1 MKWLLVFAMTTACYD
16 VPRPACGFRCGPAQE
31 CPESYTCASD
41 GRCHLNGSD
50 PSLVCGTVDAA
61 VQDGDD
67 ALDAPPDAPPDG
79 SIDAPGDAFVIDSPV
94 PDAFVPD
101 AAIDAP

>member
-1 MKWLLVFAMTTACYD
+1 MKWLLVLLMTTACYD
-16 VPRPACGFRCGPAQE
+16 EPRPACGFRCGPAEE
-31 CPESYTCASD
+31 CPTGYACAID

-50 PSLVCGTVDAA
+50 PNLVCGAVDAA
-61 VQDGDD
+61 VPDAIDARELDGPPDTP
-67 ALDAPPDAPPDG
+67 LDAPPDA
-79 SIDAPGDAFVIDSPV
+79 FV